1 MTLADLP
8 MLALQFALLL
18 PALVLHEVA
27 HGWMAYRLGD
37 PTAKLAGRL
46 NLDPRKHIDPWGT
59 VAMPLLL
66 LFVSNGR
73 FMFGY
78 AKPVP
83 FDPRYFKDR
92 KTGMLLT
99 GIAGPAANLVLAIA
113 GAGLFRGLVLLGAF
127 VSVPSLA
134 LQMVYLFVYM
144 NLFLMFFNLL
154 PIPPMDGSRVVQRF
168 LSGRAAEFYAGLE
181 RYGFVIIIV
190 LLYIGRPLLD
200 AYLNLTLDPVV
211 AFLTGVAG

>member
-1 MTLADLP
+1 
-8 MLALQFALLL
+8 MLALEFALLL

-59 VAMPLLL
+59 ILMPLLL
-66 LFVSNGR
+66 LFVSNGT
-73 FMFGY
+73 FAFGY

-83 FDPRYFKDR
+83 FDPRYFKDY

-99 GIAGPAANLVLAIA
+99 GIAGPAANLLMALA
-113 GAGLFRGLVLLGAF
+113 GAGLFRGLYLLAD
-127 VSVPSLA
+127 VVTVPGIV
-134 LQMVYLFVYM
+134 LQMAYLFVYM
-144 NLFLMFFNLL
+144 NVLLMFFNLL

-168 LSGRAAEFYAGLE
+168 LSGRAAELYAGLE
-181 RYGFVIIIV
+181 RYGFVIIVV
-190 LLYIGRPLLD
+190 LLLVGRPLLD
-200 AYLNLTLDPVV
+200 AYLGFTLHPVV
-211 AFLTGVAG
+211 AFLTGVAR

>member
-8 MLALQFALLL
+8 MLAVEFALLL

-37 PTAKLAGRL
+37 PTAKMAGRL

-59 VAMPLLL
+59 ILMPLLL
-66 LFVSNGR
+66 LFVSNGT
-73 FMFGY
+73 FAFGY

-83 FDPRYFKDR
+83 FDPRYFKDY

-99 GIAGPAANLVLAIA
+99 GIAGPAANLLMALA
-113 GAGLFRGLVLLGAF
+113 GAGLFRGLYLLAG
-127 VSVPSLA
+127 VVTVPA
-134 LQMVYLFVYM
+134 IVLQMAYLFVYM
-144 NLFLMFFNLL
+144 NLLLMFFNLL

-168 LSGRAAEFYAGLE
+168 LSGRAAQLYAGFE
-181 RYGFVIIIV
+181 RYGFALIV
-190 LLYIGRPLLD
+190 LLLLVGRPLLD
-200 AYLNLTLDPVV
+200 AYLGLTLYP
-211 AFLTGVAG
+211 AAALLTGVVR

>member
-8 MLALQFALLL
+8 MLALEFALLL

-59 VAMPLLL
+59 LLMPLLL
-66 LFVSNGR
+66 LFVSNGT
-73 FMFGY
+73 FAFGY

-83 FDPRYFKDR
+83 FDPRYFKDY

-99 GIAGPAANLVLAIA
+99 GIAGPAANLLMALA
-113 GAGLFRGLVLLGAF
+113 GAGLFRGLYLLAD
-127 VSVPSLA
+127 VVTVPGIV
-134 LQMVYLFVYM
+134 LQMAYLFVYM
-144 NLFLMFFNLL
+144 NVLLMFFNLL

-168 LSGRAAEFYAGLE
+168 LSGRAAEIYAGLE
-181 RYGFVIIIV
+181 RYGFVIIVV
-190 LLYIGRPLLD
+190 LLLMGRPLLD
-200 AYLNLTLDPVV
+200 AYLGFTLHPVV
-211 AFLTGVAG
+211 AFLTGVAR

>member
-8 MLALQFALLL
+8 LLALEFALLL

-59 VAMPLLL
+59 LLMPLLL
-66 LFVSNGR
+66 LFVSNGT
-73 FMFGY
+73 FAFGY

-83 FDPRYFKDR
+83 FDPRYFKDY

-99 GIAGPAANLVLAIA
+99 GIAGPAANLLMALA
-113 GAGLFRGLVLLGAF
+113 GAGLFRGLYLLAD
-127 VSVPSLA
+127 VVTVPGIV
-134 LQMVYLFVYM
+134 LQMAYLFVYM
-144 NLFLMFFNLL
+144 NVLLMFFNLL

-168 LSGRAAEFYAGLE
+168 LSGRAAEIYAGLE
-181 RYGFVIIIV
+181 RYGFVIIVV
-190 LLYIGRPLLD
+190 LLLMGRPLLD
-200 AYLNLTLDPVV
+200 AYLGFTLHPVV
-211 AFLTGVAG
+211 AFLTGVAR